1 MLTREARFVL
11 ARRLRLP
18 LVIAVLLVP
27 ALAYAHVKWFSQFT
41 YADRPRTLREVA
53 TPTFLALATLSTA
66 VIGGLAFADEWL
78 RSTALAKRIDA
89 WLETY
94 RGESM
99 VVLRVGAGATMLMAW
114 QAGTLLAPEL
124 PAVHEALGWA
134 QFGVVLLLLIP
145 QTVPAAGVLL
155 GVLWLYA
162 AFSFGLFHLL
172 DYSFYPGIAFALTV
186 SRFEDGKIRGLGLPA
201 LYLTVGFSLFWVALE
216 KLVYPDWAL
225 YVLSQHPGLAMGLTL
240 DFFLIGAAFV
250 ELSLGHLLIL
260 GLLGRTLALTITIVF
275 LITSSVFGGKLE
287 VMGHTPVHAALVV
300 FLLEGAGHSYRPPF
314 LAPKALSMRALLSAA
329 TFVAILAVLL
339 VAYQAGAQHKY
350 QEAIDGRLGPAD
362 RARPVDSAS
371 QSDSGPLEHR
381 SAPHDHGS
389 HDHRH

>member
-1 MLTREARFVL
+1 M
-11 ARRLRLP
+11 
-18 LVIAVLLVP
+18 
-27 ALAYAHVKWFSQFT
+27 
-41 YADRPRTLREVA
+41 
-53 TPTFLALATLSTA
+53 
-66 VIGGLAFADEWL
+66 
-78 RSTALAKRIDA
+78 
-89 WLETY
+89 
-94 RGESM
+94 
-99 VVLRVGAGATMLMAW
+99 
-114 QAGTLLAPEL
+114 
-124 PAVHEALGWA
+124 
-134 QFGVVLLLLIP
+134 
-145 QTVPAAGVLL
+145 
-155 GVLWLYA
+155 LWLYA

-371 QSDSGPLEHR
+371 QSDRGPLEHR

>member
-1 MLTREARFVL
+1 MLDREARLVL
-11 ARRLRLP
+11 VRCLRLP
-18 LVIAVLLVP
+18 LVIAALFAP

-41 YADRPRTLREVA
+41 YADPPRTLAEVA
-53 TPTFLALATLSTA
+53 TPTFLALAALSTV
-66 VIGGLAFADEWL
+66 VIGGLAVADEWL
-78 RSTALAKRIDA
+78 RSMALARRIDA

-94 RGESM
+94 RGESR
-99 VVLRVGAGATMLMAW
+99 VVLRVGTGATMLMAW

-124 PAVHEALGWA
+124 PAVHDALGWA

-155 GVLWLYA
+155 GVLWVYA

-172 DYSFYPGIAFALTV
+172 DYAFYPGIAFTLTV
-186 SRFEDGKIRGLGLPA
+186 SRFKDDKIRGLGLPA

-240 DFFLIGAAFV
+240 DFFLVGAAFV
-250 ELSLGHLLIL
+250 ELSLGHLLII

-314 LAPKALSMRALLSAA
+314 LAPKRLSMRALLSAV
-329 TFVAILAVLL
+329 TFVALLVALL

-350 QEAIDGRLGPAD
+350 QEAIGGRLGPAD
-362 RARPVDSAS
+362 RARPVDGPRPH
-371 QSDSGPLEHR
+371 DSGSDDHGGA
-381 SAPHDHGS
+381 SHHHGDHDHA
-389 HDHRH
+389 H